1 MIIEFA
7 KYDKKFYD
15 ELYTRDKRLE
25 ILINKFAKIIEYNS

>member
-15 ELYTRDKRLE
+15 ELYTRDKRFLS
-25 ILINKFAKIIEYNS
+25 ISLFLLINLQK